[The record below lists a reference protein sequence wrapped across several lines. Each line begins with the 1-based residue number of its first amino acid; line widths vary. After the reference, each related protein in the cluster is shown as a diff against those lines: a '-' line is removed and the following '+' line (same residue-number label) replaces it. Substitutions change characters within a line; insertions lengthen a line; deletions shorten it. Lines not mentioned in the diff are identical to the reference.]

1 MNTAVKQEV
10 IHKYEIDITNLL
22 SNGTYEIYMPKNPS
36 ILSCQKQKD
45 KLVVWAIVDIDEPKV
60 KKTFKLYGTGHIM
73 DEEKDDNIEV
83 YIGTVQFNDELVLH
97 VFVLE
102 QED

>member
-1 MNTAVKQEV
+1 MATKQEA
-10 IHKYEIDITNLL
+10 IFKYEIDITNLL
-22 SNGTYEIYMPKNPS
+22 SNGTYEIYMPRDSS
-36 ILSCQKQKD
+36 ILSCQKQRD
-45 KLVVWAIVDIDEPKV
+45 KLVVWAIVNVDSPKG
-60 KKTFKLYGTGHIM
+60 KKTFKLYGTGHIL